1 MSAGA
6 DGEVFNGAA
15 VVVFGLDEAGKPHAS
30 AFEAGNARLAKNAA
44 ALMGMRVLR
53 PNTEEQRAVAAKLPK
68 GRVFASGKAFVPFV
82 AKPLYESLAAFSG
95 VQVGVPPG
103 KPKKGCTGSPGAPK
117 GNSQGG
123 EGQPPHLPATL
134 VDIGPGSIVLA
145 TEGPEEGWFEAV
157 VVTVEG
163 EMLKLRW
170 RDYPGTA
177 AFSKRLTQ
185 VALLPP
191 DGDRA

>member
-6 DGEVFNGAA
+6 ETQVFNGAA

-30 AFEAGNARLAKNAA
+30 AFEAGDARLAKNAA

-53 PNTEEQRAVAAKLPK
+53 PKTEEQRAVAAKLPK
-68 GRVFASGKAFVPFV
+68 GRVFASGRAFVPFV
-82 AKPLYESLAAFSG
+82 KAGLYESLAAFSG
-95 VQVGVPPG
+95 VQVGVPAV
-103 KPKKGCTGSPGAPK
+103 KPEKGCTGSPGPAK
-117 GNSQGG
+117 GKSRGG
-123 EGQPPHLPATL
+123 DGQPPHLPATL

-177 AFSKRLTQ
+177 AFSRRLTQ
-185 VALLPP
+185 VALLPRE
-191 DGDRA
+191 GDRA